1 MTGATPRKAEREAA
15 PVRAALYL
23 RVSTGRQADNDLSIP
38 DQRRQARTYCESK
51 GWEVAEEYVEPGASA
66 MDDKRPEFQKM
77 IDAATVKGPP
87 FTTIVV
93 HSFSRFFR
101 DQFKF
106 EYYVR
111 KLAKNGVKLVS
122 ITQAVSDD
130 PMGNMIRQIM
140 GLFDEYQSRENGKHT
155 LRAMQ
160 ENARQGFWNGA
171 RPPLGY
177 RIVDAGM
184 RGTKMKKTL
193 EIDPLHADTVR
204 LIYRLALEGIDGS
217 GPMGIKSITTYLN
230 EHGYR
235 TRDGGRFGIASVHLI
250 LMRETYIGRH
260 RFNYREYV
268 TKAPKP
274 ESEHAIMAVEPII
287 SDADWTAV
295 QEVLK
300 SRSPLNMPPRAV
312 SGPNLLT
319 GICFCAHCS
328 GAMTLRTG
336 NNRGGRTYRYYACST
351 KARQGETGCSGQAV
365 PMDKLDE
372 AVVQHIEWRILDPR
386 RLEALL
392 NELLERRNQWAE
404 SRRQHVAELRR
415 RATEAEAKL
424 NRLYQLIEAGADA
437 SEPVLVGRI
446 AELKALR
453 DQAHADADRAAAL
466 MEKADAVVT
475 PGTLRAFALAARAKL
490 RNEDGAYRRDHL
502 RALAQRIEVANGTD
516 VRITGSKTELL
527 RTLIAVA
534 GVGSAEFRVRGFI
547 PKWRAR
553 NDSNV
558 RPSDS

>member
-1 MTGATPRKAEREAA
+1 MTSAAPRPKEREAA
-15 PVRAALYL
+15 SVRAALYL
-23 RVSTGRQADNDLSIP
+23 RVSTGRQADSDLSIP
-38 DQRRQARTYCESK
+38 DQRRQAKAYCESK
-51 GWEVAEEYVEPGASA
+51 GWEVAAEYVEPGASA
-66 MDDKRPEFQKM
+66 MDDRRPEFQKM

-111 KLAKNGVKLVS
+111 KLAKNGVKLIS

-160 ENARQGFWNGA
+160 ENARQGFWNGS

-177 RIVDAGM
+177 RIADAGM
-184 RGTKMKKTL
+184 RGIKMKKKL

-230 EHGYR
+230 DQGFR
-235 TRDGGRFGIASVHLI
+235 TRDGGRFGIASVHMI
-250 LMRETYIGRH
+250 LTRETYVGRH

-274 ESEHAIMAVEPII
+274 ESEHAIMAVDPIV
-287 SDADWTAV
+287 SEADFKAV
-295 QEVLK
+295 QTVLK
-300 SRSPLNMPPRAV
+300 SRSPQFMPSGAV

-319 GICFCAHCS
+319 GICFCAHCG

-336 NNRGGRTYRYYACST
+336 KRIYRYYACST
-351 KARQGETGCSGQAV
+351 KARQGETGCPGQAV

-372 AVVQHIEWRILDPR
+372 AVIQHIEWRILDPR

-392 NELLERRNQWAE
+392 NELLERRTQWAE

-424 NRLYQLIEAGADA
+424 NRLYQLIEAGAD
-437 SEPVLVGRI
+437 SKEPVLVGRI
-446 AELKALR
+446 TELQALR

-466 MEKADAVVT
+466 MDKADAVVT
-475 PGTLRAFALAARAKL
+475 PETLRAFALAARSKL
-490 RNEDGAYRRDHL
+490 RNEDGTYRRDHL
-502 RALAQRIEVANGTD
+502 RALAQRVEVENGTE
-516 VRITGSKTELL
+516 VRITGSKAELL

-534 GVGSAEFRVRGFI
+534 GVGSAEFRVIGHI
-547 PKWRAR
+547 PKWRTR
-553 NDSNV
+553 KDSNFQ
-558 RPSDS
+558 PPDS